1 MSLKFFHIGFI
12 GFCTLFSLGF
22 GSWCLLANGLPSMF
36 SLMGW
41 LSVIG
46 GITLLV
52 YWFRFLKKSKDVI
65 I

>member
-1 MSLKFFHIGFI
+1 
-12 GFCTLFSLGF
+12 
-22 GSWCLLANGLPSMF
+22 LLANGLPSMF